1 MDAHPAPPAV
11 ARPRGPWEDCRQ
23 GLASYWP
30 YIKAAIDFRQKELK
44 EREGLAELSPHPL
57 PLDLG
62 RFLAEVAKLE
72 GRRLAE
78 LPQDAAG

>member
-11 ARPRGPWEDCRQ
+11 ARPGGPWEDCRQ
-23 GLASYWP
+23 GLAPYWP
-30 YIKAAIDFRQKELK
+30 YIKAAIQFRQKELK
-44 EREGLAELSPHPL
+44 DRVGQAELTPHPL

-72 GRRLAE
+72 AQRLA
-78 LPQDAAG
+78 LPPQGAVG